1 MPLHR
6 EEFAYKSKRQIPHAK
21 VTKFFLQCFQ
31 LPLNITTK
39 VGKLGHLCIFIIL
52 HTFAPSAL
60 CKEDILMM
68 MCALSYSLKFPWLP
82 TNQPGRQPANRPYTL
97 CVLSFS
103 AFFSQGNNSILATQ
117 MRQQKSLV
125 VVIVIIERTRRVLT
139 SRIKADAEFSDNF
152 VCIIRFFPQRPCH
165 IWKLS

>member
-1 MPLHR
+1 MVNN
-6 EEFAYKSKRQIPHAK
+6 YGINK
-21 VTKFFLQCFQ
+21 VEK
-31 LPLNITTK
+31 P
-39 VGKLGHLCIFIIL
+39 GHICIFIRL

-82 TNQPGRQPANRPYTL
+82 TNQPATQPPTHCAVPPKQQGKQTANRPYTL

-125 VVIVIIERTRRVLT
+125 VVIVIIERTRLALT

-152 VCIIRFFPQRPCH
+152 VCIIRFFPQRPRH

>member
-1 MPLHR
+1 
-6 EEFAYKSKRQIPHAK
+6 
-21 VTKFFLQCFQ
+21 
-31 LPLNITTK
+31 
-39 VGKLGHLCIFIIL
+39 
-52 HTFAPSAL
+52 
-60 CKEDILMM
+60 MM

-125 VVIVIIERTRRVLT
+125 VVVIVIIERTRLALT

-152 VCIIRFFPQRPCH
+152 VCIIRFFHKDLVIYAGNHHEGNVQH
-165 IWKLS
+165 ILLIHGARSVNLGELW